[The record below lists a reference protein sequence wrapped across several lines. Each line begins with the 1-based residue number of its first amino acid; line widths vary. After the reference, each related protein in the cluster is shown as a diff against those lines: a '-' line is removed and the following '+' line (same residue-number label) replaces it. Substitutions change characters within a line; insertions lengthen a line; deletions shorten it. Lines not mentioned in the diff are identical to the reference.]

1 MTPGGSGQQPEQK
14 TVLGFPVRP
23 AGDGKAVQDSR
34 HHWYELAQEIH
45 GTFGDLDRAISAMQ
59 WSGDGRKAFDARWA
73 EFSGHG
79 VEASQHAHEMGD
91 HLFRVGNQITD
102 AQHEWDLAMGAM
114 TASTAIGIGLTFV
127 TFGISDAVAEGAATA
142 AVGTME
148 AICAA
153 LNVSLEAALQVL
165 AVAIRVA
172 TQLAVKFS
180 WQFGINVLSQE
191 AANTVEGRG
200 LSNLDL
206 LQAAEFASVS
216 MVVPGLASK
225 MTIGGAKVLEGASGA
240 ILTGAIT
247 DAAVQGVDGLTEGK
261 PFNAG
266 EVLASGVLAGTG
278 HTLGEDLRAVVDRK
292 FPTPHVPEQRGAVSQ
307 ADMSFELPI
316 DPAQTRLA
324 TLKVADWGVGDVA
337 GHTSETHVVTF
348 ENGEEGY
355 FKPATGED
363 TGGRFGF
370 HKGTLWRNEVGVHEI
385 DKALGF
391 RLTATTTAVEAP
403 IGPQGELIR
412 GSLASS
418 AGAPAPRG
426 TTYDPVDQQ
435 KAAVLHYVSGNT
447 DGHRN
452 NVLRQPDGRP
462 ALIDGGLAL
471 TRSPADDIRSIFL
484 PDVVGQPLDA
494 SVVGALRRVDEA
506 QLVFRLTQT
515 GIHADA
521 IDGVLARLHE
531 VQGGMITGAAHPAKL
546 VGAPPND
553 WGTVPKPIP

>member
-1 MTPGGSGQQPEQK
+1 MASASGGQVPEQK
-14 TVLGFPVRP
+14 TVLGFPMRP
-23 AGDGKAVQDSR
+23 PGDGKAVQDAR
-34 HHWYELAQEIH
+34 HYWYELAQEIH
-45 GTFGDLDRAISAMQ
+45 GAFADLDRVISGMR
-59 WSGDGRKAFDARWA
+59 WSGASRTAFDARWA

-79 VEASQHAHEMGD
+79 VEASQHSHEMGD
-91 HLFRVGNQITD
+91 HLFKVGNQIAE

-127 TFGISDAVAEGAATA
+127 TFGVSDAVAEGAATA

-153 LNVSLEAALQVL
+153 LNVGLDAALQVL
-165 AVAIRVA
+165 AAAIRVA

-180 WQFGINVLSQE
+180 WQYGIDLVSQE
-191 AANTVEGRG
+191 AANMVEARG
-200 LSNLDL
+200 LGNLDFI
-206 LQAAEFASVS
+206 QAAEFAGVS
-216 MVVPGLASK
+216 TVVPGLASRV
-225 MTIGGAKVLEGASGA
+225 TIGGAKVLEGASGA
-240 ILTGAIT
+240 ILTGAVT
-247 DAAVQGVDGLTEGK
+247 DAGVQGIEGVAEGK
-261 PFNAG
+261 AFNPA
-266 EVLASGVLAGTG
+266 EVVASGLLAGTG
-278 HTLGEDLRAVVDRK
+278 HTLGEDLRGVVDKK
-292 FPTPHVPEQRGAVSQ
+292 FPKPEAPQQRGASAQ
-307 ADMSFELPI
+307 LDLHLELPL

-324 TLKVADWGVGDVA
+324 TLKVADWGLPDVA
-337 GHTSETHVVTF
+337 GHTSETRVVTF

-355 FKPATGED
+355 FKPFNGED

-370 HKGTLWRNEVGVHEI
+370 QKGTLWRNEVGVHEV

-391 RLTATTTAVEAP
+391 KLTATTTAVEAP
-403 IGPQGELIR
+403 IGPHGELIR

-471 TRSPADDIRSIFL
+471 TRSPADDIRSIFF
-484 PDVVGQPLDA
+484 PDVVGQPLDP
-494 SVVGALRRVDEA
+494 SVVDALRRVDEA
-506 QLVFRLTQT
+506 DLVSRLTET
-515 GIHADA
+515 GIHSDA

-531 VQGGMITGAAHPAKL
+531 VQGGMISGAAHPAKL
-546 VGAPPND
+546 VGGPPSD
-553 WGTVPKPIP
+553 WGTVPKPGP